1 MKKLLYLCSLA
12 VLAAMTTSCMDVIH
26 IISMKNGVIHTTVRY
41 TLQKSVLE
49 MGASFSGESVDY
61 DEFLDF
67 GDEMF
72 SNISGAAGQLRKH
85 ETPFDI
91 GAEVTFQ
98 GREEVLLSLLEGNT
112 EFIPKKHGDA
122 YRIEI
127 PLMGDGDDDE
137 DEFAMVFLSGSKYR
151 IMVSLNDDLA
161 HITQA
166 DLYLDSGYG
175 EQGIIPMPLHD
186 SYTVTVQGPLMLI
199 EIPMALF
206 FMSEGKII
214 VELS

>member
-12 VLAAMTTSCMDVIH
+12 VLVVLATSCIDVIH
-26 IISMKNGVIHTTVRY
+26 IISMKDGVIHTTVRY

-49 MGASFSGESVDY
+49 MGASLSGEPVDY

-72 SNISGAAGQLRKH
+72 SNISGAAGELRKH

-91 GAEVTFQ
+91 GAEISFQ
-98 GREEVLLSLLEGNT
+98 GREEVLLSLLEGNS
-112 EFIPKKHGDA
+112 EFIPKKQGDT

-151 IMVSLNDDLA
+151 IMVSLHDDLS
-161 HITQA
+161 HVTQA
-166 DLYLDSGYG
+166 DLYMDPGIG
-175 EQGIIPMPLHD
+175 EQGIVPMPHRD

-206 FMSEGKII
+206 FMGEGTII